1 MKLNLENTK
10 LMNINKASVVI
21 SYKGDTFFMVK
32 KKYNELL
39 RSGEIEG
46 EIITK
51 KFVNKFG
58 AEISQKWFA
67 QLSIF

>member
-10 LMNINKASVVI
+10 LMNINRASVTI
-21 SYKGDTFFMVK
+21 SYKGDIFFMVK
-32 KKYNELL
+32 RKYNELL
-39 RSGEIEG
+39 HTGEIEG

-58 AEISQKWFA
+58 AEIPQKWFA